1 MDTHI
6 GTVRPSSGALPRETE
21 RLRPARSPPRDEFV
35 LPVPDAPSYSAAN
48 FFRTQI
54 MPVSLQDV
62 RQAVTAVSGAVLDT
76 ACVLS
81 RTLSDLSGAQVYLKF
96 ENHQFTASFKERGAL
111 NKLLS
116 LDAAQRKAGV
126 IAVSA
131 GNHAQGVAYHAKRLG
146 IPAVIVMP
154 RFTPNVKV
162 EQTRAFGAEVILQGE
177 NFDEAKAHALQVM
190 AQRRLTLVHPYDD
203 EKVIAGQGT
212 IAVEMLE
219 AQPDLDVLI
228 VPVGGGG
235 MIAGM
240 ASAATAIRPGIE
252 LVGVQTMRFPS
263 MYAALKGSQP
273 VFGSNTIA
281 EGIAVREPGK
291 LTEEIIRRLVADIVL
306 VDEGDLEEAMLLL
319 LEVEKTVVEGAG
331 AAGLAGLLRH
341 RGRFAGRK
349 VGIVLCGGNID
360 PLTLADIIERGMV
373 RTGRLARLQVEL
385 RDLPGSLAKVTAA
398 LAQANA
404 NIEEVHHERAF
415 TRLPVQSA
423 VVDFVLQT
431 RGHDHVR
438 QVIDAV
444 EAAGFKARLHNAD

>member
-1 MDTHI
+1 MSVT
-6 GTVRPSSGALPRETE
+6 
-21 RLRPARSPPRDEFV
+21 
-35 LPVPDAPSYSAAN
+35 
-48 FFRTQI
+48 
-54 MPVSLQDV
+54 LQDV
-62 RQAVTAVSGAVLDT
+62 RNAAAAISGAVLDT
-76 ACVLS
+76 ACLQS
-81 RTLSDLSGAQVYLKF
+81 RTLSEMSGAQVYLKF

-116 LDAAQRKAGV
+116 LDAAQRRAGV

-131 GNHAQGVAYHAKRLG
+131 GNHAQGVAYHARRLE

-162 EQTRAFGAEVILQGE
+162 EQTRAFGAEVILHGE

-203 EKVIAGQGT
+203 QKVIAGQGT
-212 IAVEMLE
+212 IALEMLD
-219 AQPDLDVLI
+219 AHPDLEVLI

-240 ASAATAIRPGIE
+240 ASAAKAIRPGIE
-252 LVGVQTMRFPS
+252 LIGVQTVRFPS
-263 MYAALKGSQP
+263 MYAALKGSKP
-273 VFGSNTIA
+273 EFGSSTIA
-281 EGIAVREPGK
+281 DGIAVKEPGK
-291 LTEEIIRRLVADIVL
+291 LTLEIIRRQVEDIVL
-306 VDEGDLEEAMLLL
+306 IDEGDIEEAMLLL
-319 LEVEKTVVEGAG
+319 LEIEKTVVEGAG
-331 AAGLAGLLRH
+331 AAGLAGLLRN
-341 RGRFAGRK
+341 RGRFAGKK

-360 PLTLADIIERGMV
+360 PLMLADIIERGMV
-373 RTGRLARLQVEL
+373 RAGRLTRLQVEL

-398 LAQANA
+398 LAEANA

-415 TRLPVQSA
+415 THLPVQSA

-438 QVIDAV
+438 QIIADLDAV
-444 EAAGFKARLHNAD
+444 GFKARLHNAD

>member
-1 MDTHI
+1 
-6 GTVRPSSGALPRETE
+6 
-21 RLRPARSPPRDEFV
+21 
-35 LPVPDAPSYSAAN
+35 
-48 FFRTQI
+48 

-62 RQAVTAVSGAVLDT
+62 RHAAAAISGAVLDT
-76 ACVLS
+76 ACLLS
-81 RTLSDLSGAQVYLKF
+81 RTLSDIAGAQVYLKF

-116 LDAAQRKAGV
+116 LDAAQRRAGV
-126 IAVSA
+126 MAVSA
-131 GNHAQGVAYHAKRLG
+131 GNHAQGVAYHARLLQ

-177 NFDEAKAHALQVM
+177 NFDEAKAYALQVM

-203 EKVIAGQGT
+203 EKIIAGQGT
-212 IAVEMLE
+212 IALEMLD

-240 ASAATAIRPGIE
+240 ASAARALKPGIE
-252 LVGVQTMRFPS
+252 MIGVEALRFPS
-263 MYAALKGSQP
+263 MYAALKGSKP
-273 VFGSNTIA
+273 EFGTNTIA
-281 EGIAVREPGK
+281 DGIAVKEPGK
-291 LTEEIIRRLVADIVL
+291 LTLEIIRTQVDDIVL
-306 VDEGDLEEAMLLL
+306 VDEGDIEETMLLL
-319 LEVEKTVVEGAG
+319 LEMEKTVVEGAG
-331 AAGLAGLLRH
+331 AAGLAGLLRN
-341 RGRFAGRK
+341 RERFAGKK
-349 VGIVLCGGNID
+349 VGVVLSGGNID

-373 RTGRLARLQVEL
+373 RAGRLTRLQVQL

-398 LAQANA
+398 LAEANA

-415 TRLPVQSA
+415 SHLPVQSA

-431 RGHDHVR
+431 RGHDHVK
-438 QVIDAV
+438 QIISVL
-444 EAAGFKARLHNAD
+444 EAAGFNTRLHNTD